1 MKVTT
6 KGEIGFKPFKIE
18 VIIESI
24 DELKELYNRMTVS
37 DDIVNKGM
45 YNDWCDDNTIDLYNT
60 TSELMD
66 KNNITIDLYHTASK
80 LMDQNNLKR

>member
-24 DELKELYNRMTVS
+24 DELKELYSRMNVS
-37 DDIVNKGM
+37 DDTVNKRM
-45 YNDWCDDNTIDLYNT
+45 DNDWCDDNVWDLYYI

-66 KNNITIDLYHTASK
+66 KHVWDLYHTTSK
-80 LMDQNNLKR
+80 LMDKHNIKR